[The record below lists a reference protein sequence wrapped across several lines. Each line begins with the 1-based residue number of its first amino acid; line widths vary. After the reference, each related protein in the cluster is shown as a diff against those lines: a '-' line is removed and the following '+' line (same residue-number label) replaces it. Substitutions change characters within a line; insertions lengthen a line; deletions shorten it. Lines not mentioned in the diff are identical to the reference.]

1 MLRDGRLS
9 TNAPTLYPNNE
20 ELNMNGICFRT
31 YDLGGHETARR
42 IWKEPTSDALT
53 NLRPAGGWGGGGVV
67 GEGGGLVGEGGG
79 WLGRG
84 GGFSSCPKVS
94 PTIC

>member
-42 IWKEPTSDALT
+42 IWKETTSPRWTAS
-53 NLRPAGGWGGGGVV
+53 
-67 GEGGGLVGEGGG
+67 
-79 WLGRG
+79 
-84 GGFSSCPKVS
+84 FSWWTRRIAPVS
-94 PTIC
+94 PRHPRSLAGSWRTPPWLRCHWQS